1 MIGLFLARTYRSTH
15 ETCNFCY
22 VGLDHVGRVW
32 NDRWRSVRCWLRSH
46 QSRGMDQI
54 KMKQTILA
62 VAVISALGL
71 SACSTTKTADVGTK
85 QPVNPGVQQAISEQR
100 LVNDFKRQG
109 VRVIYSTFGS
119 LEAIEATGY
128 APVWGNSENAARE
141 AFRVAELEAKKA
153 LNDFINSE
161 NIRSSTSV
169 KMVSRNIERARDN
182 KTNNIA
188 TNRDN
193 VAAAASDEEVFEEDR
208 QTGSSQNTA
217 VRNDALNIASRVSTE
232 ISVRSQGILSGLR
245 LVEGEV
251 INDGRNVRVVYRWDL
266 KHQDARKQIRQL
278 MMQ

>member
-1 MIGLFLARTYRSTH
+1 
-15 ETCNFCY
+15 
-22 VGLDHVGRVW
+22 
-32 NDRWRSVRCWLRSH
+32 
-46 QSRGMDQI
+46 
-54 KMKQTILA
+54 MKQTILA

-71 SACSTTKTADVGTK
+71 SACSTTKTADVANNA
-85 QPVNPGVQQAISEQR
+85 PVNPGAQQAISEQR

-161 NIRSSTSV
+161 TIRSTTSV

-188 TNRDN
+188 TNRDG
-193 VAAAASDEEVFEEDR
+193 AAASATDEEVFEEDR
-208 QTGSSQNTA
+208 QTGNSQNTA

-232 ISVRSQGILSGLR
+232 ISTRSQGILSGLR
-245 LVEGEV
+245 LLEGEV
-251 INDGRNVRVVYRWDL
+251 INEGRNVRVVYRWDV
-266 KHQDARKQIRQL
+266 KHQDARREIRRL

>member
-1 MIGLFLARTYRSTH
+1 
-15 ETCNFCY
+15 
-22 VGLDHVGRVW
+22 
-32 NDRWRSVRCWLRSH
+32 
-46 QSRGMDQI
+46 
-54 KMKQTILA
+54 MKRAVLT

-71 SACSTTKTADVGTK
+71 SACSTTKTADVANNA
-85 QPVNPGVQQAISEQR
+85 PVNPGAQQAISEQR

-109 VRVIYSTFGS
+109 VRVIFSTFGS

-153 LNDFINSE
+153 LNDFINAE
-161 NIRSSTSV
+161 TIRSSVSV
-169 KMVSRNIERARDN
+169 KMTSRNMEKARDN

-193 VAAAASDEEVFEEDR
+193 VAAATTDEDVLAEDR
-208 QTGSSQNTA
+208 QTGNSQNTA
-217 VRNDALNIASRVSTE
+217 VRNDALNVASRVNTE
-232 ISVRSQGILSGLR
+232 ISTRSQGILSGLR

-251 INDGRNVRVVYRWDL
+251 INDGRNVRVVYRWDV
-266 KHQDARKQIRQL
+266 KHQEARRDIRRL